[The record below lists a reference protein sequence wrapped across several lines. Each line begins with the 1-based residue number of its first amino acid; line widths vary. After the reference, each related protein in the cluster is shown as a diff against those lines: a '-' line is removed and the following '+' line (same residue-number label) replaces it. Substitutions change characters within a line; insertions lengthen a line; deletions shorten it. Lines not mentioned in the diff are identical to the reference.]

1 MHRQWSGV
9 NGVTF
14 FAPQLFVGVS
24 TLGTGNE
31 GWLIA
36 AVIVNGVQL
45 LATFITVITV
55 DRLGRRML
63 LLTGSTFGFV
73 TEIAVAVTL
82 ATTASTAAVDLP
94 YGASIAS
101 IVLVSCFP
109 QSTDCQ
115 QIVMCDAASCQPRA
129 ATARLAEHD
138 KCCICTCRWQLHLDN
153 Y

>member
-1 MHRQWSGV
+1 M

-73 TEIAVAVTL
+73 TEML
-82 ATTASTAAVDLP
+82 LSSRFL
-94 YGASIAS
+94 
-101 IVLVSCFP
+101 L
-109 QSTDCQ
+109 Q
-115 QIVMCDAASCQPRA
+115 RA
-129 ATARLAEHD
+129 LRL
-138 KCCICTCRWQLHLDN
+138 CICPMEHLLPPL
-153 Y
+153 

>member
-1 MHRQWSGV
+1 M

-73 TEIAVAVTL
+73 TEIAVAITL

-101 IVLVSCFP
+101 IVLVRCLSDSVF
-109 QSTDCQ
+109 Q
-115 QIVMCDAASCQPRA
+115 QALTSMQQFSKYSWAF
-129 ATARLAEHD
+129 
-138 KCCICTCRWQLHLDN
+138 CCSLGQHLDL
-153 Y
+153 